1 MRLGFCLC
9 LLPLLVQSPLGGQSA
24 GTSDTA
30 ESDSG
35 KTGAS
40 GEKLSSRLPELPAWS
55 PSDYE
60 GVKRGEIVAGENFFG
75 EVTVDPEATIDPPGL
90 DLPEDLE
97 PLPEPL
103 DEGDLVLSTDEMAAY
118 FGSAIGHLQGESAFL
133 RDPQDLL
140 SQQEFRDCASF
151 LNYHSDESA
160 INIVLNLFDERQ
172 EVAEG
177 YKIEKVVQLHGDLFK
192 DSGPVVLVYFYL
204 GAPNRAQLM
213 MSPEIRAVIPQ
224 DEQERALRA
233 AIIEAF
239 EKTDEALQLDSFLG
253 ELSTRLYWI
262 ERELEIAGLHEEV
275 TGVQPVEA
283 LLVPE
288 RSFEGSSLRGSMR
301 AGLFIL
307 SALVVLVVGILA
319 WRWKLRQRKYYFPE
333 VDDERVFGAPHAAGA
348 GAVVSFADPHLPP
361 SRQRHQEAEVDRWVD
376 S

>member
-1 MRLGFCLC
+1 MRLVFCLC
-9 LLPLLVQSPLGGQSA
+9 LGSLLVNSPLEAQSA

-30 ESDSG
+30 ETDGSQ
-35 KTGAS
+35 TGAS
-40 GEKLSSRLPELPAWS
+40 GAKLRSRLPELPAWS

-75 EVTVDPEATIDPPGL
+75 EVTIDPEATIDSSVL
-90 DLPEDLE
+90 DLPQDPEL
-97 PLPEPL
+97 LPGPL
-103 DEGDLVLSTDEMAAY
+103 DEGELVLSADKMAAY

-160 INIVLNLFDERQ
+160 IKIVLNLFDERQ
-172 EVAEG
+172 EVVED
-177 YKIEKVVQLHGDLFK
+177 YKIEKVVQLHRDLFR

-233 AIIEAF
+233 AIVEAF

-262 ERELEIAGLHEEV
+262 ERELEIAGLHEKV
-275 TGVQPVEA
+275 AGVQPVEA
-283 LLVPE
+283 LVVPE
-288 RSFEGSSLRGSMR
+288 RSFEGSSVRGAVR
-301 AGLFIL
+301 AGLVIL
-307 SALVVLVVGILA
+307 SALVIFAFGILT
-319 WRWKLRQRKYYFPE
+319 WRWSLRHRKYYFPE
-333 VDDERVFGAPHAAGA
+333 VDEERVFGAPHAAGA
-348 GAVVSFADPHLPP
+348 GAVVSFADPHSPP
-361 SRQRHQEAEVDRWVD
+361 SRQRHQEPDLDRWVN